1 MKKTI
6 SLILI
11 ILAVMTVL
19 PACSGAAKAIDF
31 PFIDVKTGEWY
42 YDNVK
47 YVFEKGIMKGTS
59 DTSFSPEGSL
69 SRAMCVTILHR
80 CAGEPETSENVKFRD
95 VKSGEYYEKAVG
107 WASDRGIVKG
117 KSETEFAPDDQIT
130 RAEFS
135 FLSPA
140 SRKNRAEIISARFA
154 V

>member
-1 MKKTI
+1 M
-6 SLILI
+6 I

-80 CAGEPETSENVKFRD
+80 ASGEPETSENVKFRD

-107 WASDRGIVKG
+107 WASKCCIEVIRLFMISDFCGARGAFGVPLLP
-117 KSETEFAPDDQIT
+117 FY
-130 RAEFS
+130 
-135 FLSPA
+135 
-140 SRKNRAEIISARFA
+140 RF
-154 V
+154 